1 MKAKYSS
8 HWKSSKQPRKQRKL
22 RYNAPLHKRQKMV
35 SAHLAKDLRKQY
47 KRRAMPLRKG
57 DEVKI
62 MNGKHKGS
70 YGKIEKID
78 LRQLKAKV
86 ENIKTKKTSG
96 EEVAI
101 SMDPSNLMITKLELA
116 DKKRFAMIKRKT
128 PGETKKTEAANAKK
142 P

>member
-1 MKAKYSS
+1 M
-8 HWKSSKQPRKQRKL
+8 
-22 RYNAPLHKRQKMV
+22 
-35 SAHLAKDLRKQY
+35 
-47 KRRAMPLRKG
+47 
-57 DEVKI
+57 I
-62 MNGKHKGS
+62 
-70 YGKIEKID
+70 
-78 LRQLKAKV
+78 LKAKV

-128 PGETKKTEAANAKK
+128 PGETKKTEVANAKK